1 MIAILTPTY
10 NRAYTL
16 KKVYDSL
23 VRQTNKNFVWVI
35 VDDGSLDDTKSLVDK
50 FILDKKIKINYYYK
64 DNGGKHTAIN
74 FGMKKINTKYVLIL
88 DSDDTLCEDCV
99 EIVFNKWKEYESNK
113 KIGCLSF
120 LKVFDNGKVIGKK
133 YNEEEV
139 VSNHIDFR
147 YNRNLLGDMCEVFR
161 CDVLKKYP
169 FPVIKNERF
178 LSEAIVWNRI
188 AYDYDTVY
196 INYPIYVAEYLSDGL
211 TTNSLKLRYNNPN
224 GAVVNANMFLNK
236 RFKSS
241 IRLKNAILYDGF
253 SLIAK
258 KSVKSIVRTSNDRKL
273 SILFMPF
280 GYLFYV
286 LLSLKFKR
294 RKK

>member
-23 VRQTNKNFVWVI
+23 VKQTNKNFVWVI

-133 YNEEEV
+133 YSEEEV

-211 TTNSLKLRYNNPN
+211 TTNSLRLRYNNPN

-236 RFKSS
+236 RFKLS

-258 KSVKSIVRTSNDRKL
+258 KNVKSIVRTSNDRKL

-280 GYLFYV
+280 GYLFYI

>member
-1 MIAILTPTY
+1 MITILTPTY
-10 NRAYTL
+10 NRAYIL
-16 KKVYDSL
+16 EKAYDSL
-23 VRQTNKNFVWVI
+23 IKQTNKNFVWVI
-35 VDDGSLDDTKSLVDK
+35 VDDGSTDNTKSLVDK
-50 FILDKKIKINYYYK
+50 FVADSKIKINYYYK

-74 FGMKKINTKYVLIL
+74 YGMKKINTKYVLIL
-88 DSDDTLCEDCV
+88 DSDDYLTNDCV
-99 EIVFNKWKEYESNK
+99 DKVLARWKEYANNK

-120 LKVFDNGKVIGKK
+120 LKVYENGKVIGKRYK
-133 YNEEEV
+133 EEEI

-147 YNRNLLGDMCEVFR
+147 YNRSLLGDMCEVFR
-161 CDVLKKYP
+161 TDVLKKYP

-211 TTNSLKLRYNNPN
+211 TTNSLRLRYNNPN
-224 GAVVNANMFLNK
+224 GAVANANMFLND
-236 RFKSS
+236 RFKLS

-258 KSVKSIVRTSNDRKL
+258 KSMKNIVRTSNNKML
-273 SILFMPF
+273 TILFMPC
-280 GYLFYV
+280 GYLFYI
-286 LLSLKFKR
+286 LLSLKFN